1 MYARMSDACSSAA
14 SDSTEAESAGV
25 KAVAQRTSFADVDE
39 SKSRLISE
47 LKEHINVISFTQVIQ
62 SELAIAR
69 LKSQTTA
76 AKSEAVHTSDD
87 FIGKAEM
94 TRTAKTRKDL
104 RQLSCFDNC
113 GIGVSLQNSQ
123 VVQQTV
129 GFRHGV
135 DTHERTVN
143 ASSQLDRVAR
153 APDFLALP

>member
-1 MYARMSDACSSAA
+1 MYARMSDTCSSAA
-14 SDSTEAESAGV
+14 SDCTEAESAGV

-47 LKEHINVISFTQVIQ
+47 LKEHINVISFPQVIQ
-62 SELAIAR
+62 SELAR
-69 LKSQTTA
+69 LESGTTA
-76 AKSEAVHTSDD
+76 AKSEAVHTSDE

-104 RQLSCFDNC
+104 RQLSCFDSC
-113 GIGVSLQNSQ
+113 GIGMSLQNSQ
-123 VVQQTV
+123 VVLQTV
-129 GFRHGV
+129 GLRRGV

-153 APDFLALP
+153 APEFLALP

>member
-14 SDSTEAESAGV
+14 SDCTEAESAGA

-47 LKEHINVISFTQVIQ
+47 LKEHIHVISFTQVIQ
-62 SELAIAR
+62 SELAR
-69 LKSQTTA
+69 LESETTA

-104 RQLSCFDNC
+104 RQLSCFDSC

-123 VVQQTV
+123 VVLQTV
-129 GFRHGV
+129 GLRQGV
-135 DTHERTVN
+135 DTHERTVK

-153 APDFLALP
+153 APEFLALP

>member
-1 MYARMSDACSSAA
+1 MYARMSDICSSAA
-14 SDSTEAESAGV
+14 SDYTEAESAGA

-39 SKSRLISE
+39 SKSHLISE
-47 LKEHINVISFTQVIQ
+47 LKEHVHVISFTQVIQ
-62 SELAIAR
+62 SELAR
-69 LKSQTTA
+69 LESETTA

-94 TRTAKTRKDL
+94 TRTAKTRKD
-104 RQLSCFDNC
+104 CFGSC

-123 VVQQTV
+123 VVLQTF
-129 GFRHGV
+129 GLRHGV

-153 APDFLALP
+153 APEFLAFP